1 MRGNGKGGVE
11 AINDHRFFAG
21 YTYVSARVPIKIENN
36 EDSDESDVENYF
48 VEDEEE
54 KGDDVAPEPSAW
66 TPALDAGAEI
76 RL

>member
-1 MRGNGKGGVE
+1 
-11 AINDHRFFAG
+11 
-21 YTYVSARVPIKIENN
+21 
-36 EDSDESDVENYF
+36 

-54 KGDDVAPEPSAW
+54 KGDDVSPEPSAW

>member
-1 MRGNGKGGVE
+1 MVC
-11 AINDHRFFAG
+11 HRLLL
-21 YTYVSARVPIKIENN
+21 RVPKKSESDMTWNQVAT
-36 EDSDESDVENYF
+36 DESDVENYF
-48 VEDEEE
+48 VEDDEE